1 MSKEYPTPGELF
13 SLEGDVAVVTG
24 GGRGIGE
31 GIARTLASAGAKVVV
46 AARRVHEIE
55 AVAAAIRADGGQAI
69 AVETDV
75 TSDEAMENLAKAAIK
90 EFGKLS
96 IWINNAG
103 GSPAR
108 LPMTD
113 LKREDWDGDD
123 GDRPLSHVGQLQAK
137 RLFPLYFPYAIKEI
151 HSSDAM
157 RCIETIEPMA
167 RTIQLNPIFS
177 TDLSEYRYAKDK
189 EAALDYAQDLLTRG
203 VAGIICSH
211 NPILPKLLKKLIGKK
226 NFKQLDGKLEP
237 GDSWVLH
244 HRDGEIIAIDS
255 VERPE
260 VKA

>member
-103 GSPAR
+103 GSR
-108 LPMTD
+108 SFKD
-113 LKREDWDGDD
+113 LHVSEEAWQEAITLNFHRPRQVADALIDQMIERITLDD
-123 GDRPLSHVGQLQAK
+123 INVAFDRI
-137 RLFPLYFPYAIKEI
+137 R
-151 HSSDAM
+151 
-157 RCIETIEPMA
+157 
-167 RTIQLNPIFS
+167 S
-177 TDLSEYRYAKDK
+177 T
-189 EAALDYAQDLLTRG
+189 EAARQ
-203 VAGIICSH
+203 VVI
-211 NPILPKLLKKLIGKK
+211 
-226 NFKQLDGKLEP
+226 F
-237 GDSWVLH
+237 
-244 HRDGEIIAIDS
+244 
-255 VERPE
+255 
-260 VKA
+260 